1 MAIALCS
8 CNGCSSDSKEK
19 VDLNKNY
26 TRQELANMSADEIAN
41 LFISYSNGII
51 DAYKND
57 DINLAHEVEPLEAV
71 IKKLVRKVK
80 ARHIDRLKEGAC
92 TNDVSFMFVDLLTVL
107 RRIAAHCGNIAMTV
121 IQYNDSSIGK
131 HEYNHRNKDEDVEF
145 ISKYQDYKSRY
156 SVSKS

>member
-1 MAIALCS
+1 MSEEALKIAEKIKESEKKLSSIAI
-8 CNGCSSDSKEK
+8 E
-19 VDLNKNY
+19 
-26 TRQELANMSADEIAN
+26 ELKTIVNAVSEIYA
-41 LFISYSNGII
+41 ISF

-71 IKKLVRKVK
+71 IKKLIRKVK

-92 TNDVSFMFVDLLTVL
+92 TTEISFMFVDLLTVL